1 MTRHQRR
8 AESRQMAQ
16 EAACNAR
23 DVLLGV
29 LAWLL
34 LTVAAT
40 VGHHIV
46 SGGMH

>member
-1 MTRHQRR
+1 MTRHERR
-8 AESRQMAQ
+8 AESRLLAQ

-40 VGHHIV
+40 VGHAWI
-46 SGGMH
+46 SAGM

>member
-1 MTRHQRR
+1 MTRHERR
-8 AESRQMAQ
+8 AESRQLAQ

-40 VGHHIV
+40 VGHAWI
-46 SGGMH
+46 SAGM

>member
-1 MTRHQRR
+1 MNKYERR
-8 AESRQMAQ
+8 AESRQIAQ

-34 LTVAAT
+34 LTVVAT
-40 VGHHIV
+40 VGHAWV
-46 SGGMH
+46 SAGM